1 MPRTGNLTGVPG
13 PDTPDLE
20 ADGIDT
26 SPKVRIALT
35 GGRGN
40 AKFHALR
47 ALGSGVVLPGV
58 LSRSVVG
65 ADGREVQ
72 PARAAGGTAGCAR

>member
-1 MPRTGNLTGVPG
+1 VARSFPELSPRGLKNL
-13 PDTPDLE
+13 
-20 ADGIDT
+20 GIVLP
-26 SPKVRIALT
+26 SLAEVRIALT

-58 LSRSVVG
+58 LSPSVVG
-65 ADGREVQ
+65 AHGREVQ
-72 PARAAGGTAGCAR
+72 PARAAGGTAACAR